1 MGWLPVRKR
10 QKGKDLVCVPKQRTL
25 LKRMLHGTRWGTS
38 SEEEASV
45 GLPGAQS
52 EPGPS
57 LSSEGG
63 MGSLMREFLDV
74 QQLREDRYLRELR
87 GLRESILQ
95 TFRPAPVTPSYTR
108 SMRMELSTPAP
119 RRVSTDNAPV
129 QLTDSPPRASTQQS
143 LPPRRTKMP
152 VPVLQKGDDIE
163 SYLWR
168 FERLAR
174 AWR

>member
-1 MGWLPVRKR
+1 M
-10 QKGKDLVCVPKQRTL
+10 
-25 LKRMLHGTRWGTS
+25 
-38 SEEEASV
+38 

-143 LPPRRTKMP
+143 CHLVERRCRCQFYRRGMTSRAIFGDLSDWP
-152 VPVLQKGDDIE
+152 GPGDDQ
-163 SYLWR
+163 
-168 FERLAR
+168 ERS
-174 AWR
+174 